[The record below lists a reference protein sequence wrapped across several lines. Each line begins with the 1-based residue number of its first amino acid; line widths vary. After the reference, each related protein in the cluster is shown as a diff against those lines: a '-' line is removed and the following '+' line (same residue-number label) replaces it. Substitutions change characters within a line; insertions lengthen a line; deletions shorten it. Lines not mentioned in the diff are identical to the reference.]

1 MTIDNTVLKPYTGSV
16 VEPEPVLKPYTGSVV
31 EPEPEP

>member
-1 MTIDNTVLKPYTGSV
+1 MSSIFADNSALVNSPNAGGW
-16 VEPEPVLKPYTGSVV
+16 GSVV